1 MKKLILVATLASF
14 LPSQAQDI
22 KNLDSLTVAKTQ
34 KPLPILG
41 AKSQSPDPFK
51 AGLYSAIVPGLGQ
64 YYNQKYWKIPVAIGL
79 IGTGVGFIIY
89 FDKQYD
95 RYRSAYL
102 SSLIGVR
109 HEFSDIRNA
118 TKEVLANVQNNQKRY
133 RDYATAFTIGLYAL
147 TVMDA
152 IVDAHLDEVKKD
164 PDLAIKPSFIPLNQQ
179 LYPAIGLS
187 YKF

>member
-1 MKKLILVATLASF
+1 MKKIICLGLLVGFAKH
-14 LPSQAQDI
+14 QAQEI
-22 KNLDSLTVAKTQ
+22 KSLDSLNLRKTE
-34 KPLPILG
+34 KPSLKLNLPT
-41 AKSQSPDPFK
+41 AQDPLK

-64 YYNQKYWKIPVAIGL
+64 YYNKKYWKIPVAIGL
-79 IGTGVGFIIY
+79 IGTGVGFVYY

-109 HEFSDIRNA
+109 HEFSDIKNA

-133 RDYATAFTIGLYAL
+133 RDYATAITIGIYAL
-147 TVMDA
+147 NVMDA

-164 PDLAIKPSFIPLNQQ
+164 PDLALKPSFIELNQQ
-179 LYPAIGLS
+179 LYPALGLS